1 MSSTPAAGQEQPAI
15 TRVSTLELFFDL
27 VFVFVITRLT
37 EYVVKHPSWSG
48 VGRAALI
55 LAVIWWM
62 YGGYAWLT
70 NLVETDRTGR
80 RVALLTGMAGFLVM
94 ALYVPLVFDDGK
106 GLPFGLAYLA
116 VTVIHAAMFA
126 RATETSVVQAVI
138 RLAPFNTLAALLVV
152 AGTAI
157 GGTPAYVLFGTAVVA
172 CWIVSGLVNA
182 AAFSIGAE
190 HFVERH
196 GLVIIVAIGES
207 IVAIGAGI
215 GGTDIDGAIVVTAL
229 VALAISA
236 ALWWVYFGGD
246 DRRAEHAL
254 GAAGPERRGWVAL
267 VAFGHW
273 HLVMLFGIVLLA
285 AGVKKVIGHPLE
297 ELHGAGPLLLAG
309 GAALFLFGE
318 AAFRLIL
325 RIGAAGLRAGFSL
338 LLLAT
343 IPLGTQVSGLVQAC
357 AIAALFG
364 AMFVVER
371 RTS

>member
-1 MSSTPAAGQEQPAI
+1 MPGTPTTSRDQPAI

-37 EYVVKHPSWSG
+37 EYVVKNPSWAG
-48 VGRAALI
+48 VGRAALVF
-55 LAVIWWM
+55 AVIWWM

-70 NLVETDRTGR
+70 NSVQTDRTGR
-80 RVALLTGMAGFLVM
+80 RIALLTGMAGFLVM
-94 ALYVPLVFDDGK
+94 AIYVPLVFDDGK

-116 VTVIHAAMFA
+116 VTIIHAAMFA
-126 RATETSVVQAVI
+126 RAAETSVVQAVTRI
-138 RLAPFNTLAALLVV
+138 APFNTFAALLVV

-157 GGTPAYVLFGTAVVA
+157 GGTTAYVLFGVVVVA
-172 CWIVSGLVNA
+172 CWVVSGLIHS
-182 AAFSIGAE
+182 AAFAIGAE

-215 GGTDIDGAIVVTAL
+215 SGTDIDLSIVVTAL

-246 DRRAEHAL
+246 DRRAESAL
-254 GAAGPERRGWVAL
+254 GEVVPERRGRIAL

-273 HLVMLFGIVLLA
+273 HLVMLFAIVLLA
-285 AGVKKVIGHPLE
+285 AGVKKIIGHPLD

-318 AAFRLIL
+318 A
-325 RIGAAGLRAGFSL
+325 
-338 LLLAT
+338 
-343 IPLGTQVSGLVQAC
+343 
-357 AIAALFG
+357 
-364 AMFVVER
+364 
-371 RTS
+371 